1 MSKNLSYAQEH
12 AIAITTLT
20 RNILSTLPAIVVD
33 FIQAIA
39 STTQP
44 LTRYAYARDI
54 RLFINYL
61 GKENPKFGLKDP
73 LLWDKSDFA
82 LVTARDIVLYLD
94 YLNYYLDENDQE
106 VSNQELGKMRKFY
119 SLRSFYK
126 WMFRQSL
133 IPSDVSALV
142 DTPKRHEKPILRL
155 EIDEVA
161 RMLDAAESG
170 EKLSPRQQMYH
181 EITKKRDLAM
191 LTLFLGTGIRVSECV
206 GLDIDHLDFEV
217 GGFLVTRKG
226 GNQAILYFPD
236 EVETSLKDYL
246 TERKKIQAL
255 EGHENALFLSLQKR
269 RMTVRAVENMVKKY
283 AAIAAPLKKR
293 ISPHKLRSTFGTS
306 LYRETGDIYLVADV
320 LGHSDVNTTRRHY
333 AAMSDSRR
341 RMAAKKVTLRDDEA
355 PRETPDEVLKASPDA
370 ENQINSASQSAEPGN
385 KTDEG
390 VL

>member
-1 MSKNLSYAQEH
+1 MSKTLSYAQEH
-12 AIAITTLT
+12 AILITTLT
-20 RNILSTLPAIVVD
+20 RNILSTLPAIVID
-33 FIQAIA
+33 YIQAIA

-61 GKENPKFGLKDP
+61 SKENPKFGLKDP
-73 LLWDKSDFA
+73 LSWDKTDFA
-82 LVTARDIVLYLD
+82 MVCARDIVLYLD

-106 VSNQELGKMRKFY
+106 VSNQEIGKMRKFY
-119 SLRSFYK
+119 SLRSFFK
-126 WMFRQSL
+126 WMFKQSL

-161 RMLDAAESG
+161 RILDAAESG
-170 EKLSPRQQMYH
+170 DKLSSRQQKYH
-181 EITKKRDLAM
+181 DITKKRDLAM

-226 GNQAILYFPD
+226 GNQAILYFPA
-236 EVETSLKDYL
+236 EVETALKDYL
-246 TERKKIQAL
+246 SERKKIQPL

-333 AAMSDSRR
+333 AAMSDERR
-341 RMAAKKVTLRDDEA
+341 RLAAKKVTLRDDEA
-355 PRETPDEVLKASPDA
+355 PKEINDEVLKLAMDA
-370 ENQINSASQSAEPGN
+370 ENQAIDDTNITENSSEVNS
-385 KTDEG
+385 
-390 VL
+390 

>member
-1 MSKNLSYAQEH
+1 MAKNLSYAQEH
-12 AIAITTLT
+12 AITVTTLT
-20 RNILSTLPAIVVD
+20 RNILTTLPSIVVD
-33 FIQAIA
+33 YIQAI
-39 STTQP
+39 TTNTQP

-61 GKENPKFGLKDP
+61 SKENPKFGLKDV
-73 LLWDKSDFA
+73 LSWDKSDFA

-119 SLRSFYK
+119 SLRSFFK
-126 WMFRQSL
+126 WMFKQSL
-133 IPSDVSALV
+133 IPSDVSALI

-226 GNQAILYFPD
+226 GNQAILYFPA
-236 EVETSLKDYL
+236 EVEASLKDYL
-246 TERKKIQAL
+246 SERKKIQAL

-355 PRETPDEVLKASPDA
+355 PAEITDEVLKAALDD
-370 ENQINSASQSAEPGN
+370 ENQASSNTIINNDRENPG
-385 KTDEG
+385 TES
-390 VL
+390 